1 VRGERWSFRSYLCGF
16 SPPTPRPLWLWLERE
31 AKAGA
36 FAYTG
41 EREEAKAG
49 AFAYTGEREEAK
61 AGAFAYT
68 PPRCGLLCKF
78 FQDAK
83 PKRRRKT
90 AMDANPAPISP
101 RMFGS
106 GIGLAVRE
114 RLLKSTLS
122 TGDTVLGFRNPSAPG
137 KNSIPSFPL
146 GIEIPFVY

>member
-1 VRGERWSFRSYLCGF
+1 MVLQILSLAFLRRHRVLCGCGL
-16 SPPTPRPLWLWLERE
+16 RERQRLEPSL
-31 AKAGA
+31 
-36 FAYTG
+36 T
-41 EREEAKAG
+41 
-49 AFAYTGEREEAK
+49 
-61 AGAFAYT
+61 T

-114 RLLKSTLS
+114 RLLNSTLS
-122 TGDTVLGFRNPSAPG
+122 TGDTVLGFRNPSAPA
-137 KNSIPSFPL
+137 KNSIPSLSTRNRNSIRILKSNIFCQEARS
-146 GIEIPFVY
+146 GSYNR